1 MVAKQLLI
9 LTAFVETATGLM
21 LLVSPALVVAF
32 LLGAS
37 LDAPPALVVARMAGA
52 ALLSLGCAC
61 WLASHDGPNRAVR
74 GLVAAMLMYNGVA
87 VAVLAIAGAGA
98 RLVGV
103 LTWPAVALHAALAV
117 WCIACLYA
125 IDVEHRIPHRVSS
138 GIAEQYLSV
147 AVDQIRPHHLVATVA
162 NPTAGLWTV
171 PIASDIQ
178 TESAV
183 KPIQTANIRALSPRY
198 AGDHLAFLSSKGRA
212 DGLWTLDNSGT
223 LVELW
228 KGGDGGVVAAPE
240 ISPDGNRICFSY
252 RKQGRAELYVINAN
266 GTGLTTL
273 AKSIEVQSAAS
284 WSPDGRWVAVAANQ
298 GEGTRVFKIPLDGGP
313 PVRLRDTLSFN
324 PVWSPDNRF
333 IVYSEQ
339 HASASFDVKTM
350 TPDGAPVVV
359 PAVCRSVPAEPVPPS
374 GP

>member
-1 MVAKQLLI
+1 
-9 LTAFVETATGLM
+9 
-21 LLVSPALVVAF
+21 
-32 LLGAS
+32 
-37 LDAPPALVVARMAGA
+37 
-52 ALLSLGCAC
+52 
-61 WLASHDGPNRAVR
+61 
-74 GLVAAMLMYNGVA
+74 
-87 VAVLAIAGAGA
+87 
-98 RLVGV
+98 
-103 LTWPAVALHAALAV
+103 
-117 WCIACLYA
+117 
-125 IDVEHRIPHRVSS
+125 
-138 GIAEQYLSV
+138 
-147 AVDQIRPHHLVATVA
+147 
-162 NPTAGLWTV
+162 
-171 PIASDIQ
+171 
-178 TESAV
+178 
-183 KPIQTANIRALSPRY
+183 LSPRY

-359 PAVCRSVPAEPVPPS
+359 PAVASLGPRFPVAFGTPYRFMPGGKTLIILQGTAPNPNFFHLDLETGAHSSHIRVHADQSRRSLCRHQVRDHRAQSPPCAT
-374 GP
+374 